1 MKLQQNTRLALYSLL
16 EFAADPTRHIAASEI
31 AQKYGVSPHH
41 LAKVLAKL
49 ARAGVVQSVR
59 GVGGGYRF
67 AGNARRLTMM
77 DIVARFEETS
87 PPETEPTPGARAIAR
102 VLGEID
108 EIAKATFSSITL
120 ATLLRS
126 MQREPEGEA
135 AADPPA
141 PATAVAS
148 GRGLRG

>member
-41 LAKVLAKL
+41 LAKVLAEL

-126 MQREPEGEA
+126 MQREPDGAANDSA
-135 AADPPA
+135 AATGAA
-141 PATAVAS
+141 PV
-148 GRGLRG
+148 GRGWRG

>member
-41 LAKVLAKL
+41 LAKVLAEL

-77 DIVARFEETS
+77 E
-87 PPETEPTPGARAIAR
+87 
-102 VLGEID
+102 
-108 EIAKATFSSITL
+108 ITL
-120 ATLLRS
+120 ATLLRLV
-126 MQREPEGEA
+126 REDLEKGRSA
-135 AADPPA
+135 GSGPA
-141 PATAVAS
+141 
-148 GRGLRG
+148 